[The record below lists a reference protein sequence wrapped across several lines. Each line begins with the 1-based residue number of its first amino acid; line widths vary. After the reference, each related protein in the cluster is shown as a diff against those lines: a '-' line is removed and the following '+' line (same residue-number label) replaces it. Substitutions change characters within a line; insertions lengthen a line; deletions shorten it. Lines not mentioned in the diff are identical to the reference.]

1 MDDITTKEVK
11 FVNDPKNL
19 SALAK
24 IHEISNKAKEKR
36 ERRAR
41 QSPNH
46 INHIRVNE
54 NLRMD
59 KNQEENFSRRKSHFP
74 TMVYP
79 GLNSLLK
86 PKDII
91 QKGEGMRRSYINNK
105 EKEQKGYKSEFIW
118 DKKLNKLVEKKVPL
132 ATLDQIEEKDEKVEP
147 DKKEIIQ
154 KLKDYKKN
162 KDSNLGKNTEITIE
176 KKVVKEGEIDDNDDN
191 DDKNVVGSK
200 NTKIYKKVVKDE
212 NGSKIIIKKVVEE
225 VTEGHKDD
233 KLVFE
238 DSDDE
243 DMENEIKDIEKDPAV
258 DKNLKYQIIKEKFDP
273 QGNKIYTK
281 EILTNKL
288 PKEYK

>member
-86 PKDII
+86 PKDLI

-118 DKKLNKLVEKKVPL
+118 DKKFNKLVEKKVPL

-147 DKKEIIQ
+147 EKKEIIQ

-176 KKVVKEGEIDDNDDN
+176 KKVVKEGEIDDN

-258 DKNLKYQIIKEKFDP
+258 DKNLKYQVIKEKFDP

>member
-86 PKDII
+86 PKDLI

-147 DKKEIIQ
+147 EKKEIIQ

-176 KKVVKEGEIDDNDDN
+176 KKVVKEGEIDDNDD
-191 DDKNVVGSK
+191 KNVVGSK

-212 NGSKIIIKKVVEE
+212 NGSKFIIKKVVEE

-258 DKNLKYQIIKEKFDP
+258 DKNLKYQVIKEKFDP

>member
-86 PKDII
+86 PKDLI

-176 KKVVKEGEIDDNDDN
+176 KKVVKEGEIDDNDD
-191 DDKNVVGSK
+191 KNVVGSK

-258 DKNLKYQIIKEKFDP
+258 NKNLKYQVIKEKFDP

>member
-86 PKDII
+86 PKDLI

-105 EKEQKGYKSEFIW
+105 EKEQKGYKSEFVW

-147 DKKEIIQ
+147 EKKEIIQ

-162 KDSNLGKNTEITIE
+162 KDSNLGKNTEIT
-176 KKVVKEGEIDDNDDN
+176 KGEIDDN

-200 NTKIYKKVVKDE
+200 NSKIYKKVVKDE

-243 DMENEIKDIEKDPAV
+243 DIENEIKDIEKDPGV

>member
-86 PKDII
+86 PKDLI

-162 KDSNLGKNTEITIE
+162 KEGNLGKNTEITIE
-176 KKVVKEGEIDDNDDN
+176 KKIVKEGEIDDNDDN
-191 DDKNVVGSK
+191 VVGSK
-200 NTKIYKKVVKDE
+200 NSKIYKKVVKDE

-243 DMENEIKDIEKDPAV
+243 DIENEIKDIEKDPGV

>member
-86 PKDII
+86 PKDLI

-176 KKVVKEGEIDDNDDN
+176 KKVVKEGEIDDNDD
-191 DDKNVVGSK
+191 KNVVGSK

-243 DMENEIKDIEKDPAV
+243 DIENEIKDIEKDPGV

>member
-86 PKDII
+86 PKDLI

-176 KKVVKEGEIDDNDDN
+176 KKVVKEGEIDDNDD
-191 DDKNVVGSK
+191 KNVVGSK

-243 DMENEIKDIEKDPAV
+243 DMENEIKDIEKDPGM
-258 DKNLKYQIIKEKFDP
+258 DKNLKYQVIKEKFDP

>member
-86 PKDII
+86 PKDLI

-105 EKEQKGYKSEFIW
+105 EKEQKGYKSEFVW

-147 DKKEIIQ
+147 EKKEIIQ

-176 KKVVKEGEIDDNDDN
+176 KKVVKEGEIDDNDD
-191 DDKNVVGSK
+191 KNVVGSK

-225 VTEGHKDD
+225 VTEGNKDD

-258 DKNLKYQIIKEKFDP
+258 DKNLKYQVIKEKFDP

>member
-86 PKDII
+86 PKDLI

-147 DKKEIIQ
+147 EKKEIIQ

-176 KKVVKEGEIDDNDDN
+176 KKVVKEGEIDDNDD
-191 DDKNVVGSK
+191 KNVVGSK
-200 NTKIYKKVVKDE
+200 NTKIYKKMVKDE

-243 DMENEIKDIEKDPAV
+243 DIENEIKDIEKDPGV
-258 DKNLKYQIIKEKFDP
+258 DKNLKYQVIKEKFDP